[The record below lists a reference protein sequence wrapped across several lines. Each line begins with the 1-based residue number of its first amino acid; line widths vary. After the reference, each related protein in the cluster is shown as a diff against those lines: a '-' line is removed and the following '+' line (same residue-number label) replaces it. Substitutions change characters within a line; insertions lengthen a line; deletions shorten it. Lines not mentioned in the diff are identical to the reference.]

1 MISVSDKFEITEIIH
16 AYSNHLDRERI
27 DLCCDLFIDEGK
39 LELRIGKAKGKKE
52 IEILL
57 KSILVATRGKR
68 HFITNTVIEFSDSGE
83 AFSQSYLL
91 VLETINSTNTVMTG
105 VYFDTFVKMS
115 DSWKIHTRKLVVDL
129 SF

>member
-16 AYSNHLDRERI
+16 AYSNHLDSERI
-27 DLCCDLFIDEGK
+27 DLCCDLFIDDGK

-57 KSILVATRGKR
+57 NSILVATRGKR
-68 HFITNTVIEFSDSGE
+68 HFT
-83 AFSQSYLL
+83 
-91 VLETINSTNTVMTG
+91 TNTVMTG
-105 VYFDTFVKMS
+105 VYFDTFVKMG